1 MARMRIVVNV
11 HLGGVCRN
19 VNILIQWSVS
29 KCLFFLFETYPFYII
44 IVFRGP

>member
-29 KCLFFLFETYPFYII
+29 NVYFSYLRRTIFI
-44 IVFRGP
+44 